1 MGHAADADLV
11 LGRES
16 PMGGD
21 LDLLFDRHR
30 RDMQADTPPESIHML
45 PRAALAAAG
54 IDFFVLRDAGR
65 PCAMGAI
72 RRIGP
77 GHGELKSMHVLDE
90 DRGRGL
96 SVLLLEALI
105 AHARAA
111 GLTRLSLETGIQPTF
126 AAARGLYA
134 RAGFRECPPFGDYAP
149 DPNSVFMTL
158 ELGPAGS
165 DADVA
170 TGGARGYSD
179 PTAP

>member
-1 MGHAADADLV
+1 MLRPSDADL
-11 LGRES
+11 LLARES
-16 PMGGD
+16 PMSRD

-45 PRAALAAAG
+45 PRAALDQPG
-54 IDFFVLRDAGR
+54 IDFFVLRERGR

-77 GHGELKSMHVLDE
+77 DHGELKSMHVLDE

-96 SVLLLEALI
+96 SVVLLDGLI

-111 GLTRLSLETGIQPTF
+111 GLARLSLETGIQPTF

-134 RAGFRECPPFGDYAP
+134 RAGFRECPPFGDYGP

-158 ELGPAGS
+158 TL
-165 DADVA
+165 
-170 TGGARGYSD
+170 
-179 PTAP
+179 